1 MFLGALL
8 EKLFGSVAT
17 GGKGRPR
24 SRLVKTLIGK
34 RKKKK
39 IKYERDEWM
48 KKNF

>member
-1 MFLGALL
+1 MFLGELL
-8 EKLFGSVAT
+8 AKLFESVAT
-17 GGKGRPR
+17 GGKNKPR
-24 SRLVKTLIGK
+24 SRLVKALIGK